1 MSLSPI
7 TISTSTSTPSP
18 IRHRTLCP
26 FARLAAVFAIFIPGL
41 LPRVVVRAALFPALF
56 ATFFAISFAGL
67 PVQAHAANP
76 ETPVTLAPT
85 TNIAQTLDGI
95 RQDLATIQAALPAK
109 PADTDLLTMRGKA
122 LEDASG
128 ADEAAKALAPALART
143 QARLAELGTPPAG
156 VHESRDI
163 INQRAQL
170 NKSLTDLDTQTKLAG
185 LLSVEADQLA
195 SQISILRRDRFQA
208 SMGERTPS
216 ILAPAF
222 WNELRG
228 DLPQDI
234 GRLRTLTAR
243 LLATADATP
252 VSVWAVIAV
261 AALLLCI
268 LRFAAG
274 RFVFSLTSTKVPP
287 GRLRRSLHAVTLV
300 LLSVVTPALVMLALL
315 TGLRWTTGLPDDI
328 DTFLIS
334 VLGLVSFG
342 GYIVGLGQALLLPS
356 RPSWRLLP
364 LSDPLAR
371 RLRGFPLTLAVVMVG
386 VGLTERLSVLIN
398 AGLATTVAM
407 NCIASLLL
415 SLTMTF
421 WLQRGARMWRKL
433 RAQAAADQNS
443 DHQVH
448 PTHALWLRGI
458 IVLQWLILGLSLLSL
473 LTGYVAFGSFVGK
486 QVAWTAIV
494 ISSTYLLGVLIDDA
508 CTAIGS
514 AAQQA
519 DAAASSTGGTGA
531 VTVAPKVRDQAAVL
545 LSGAARLLLILVAL
559 MLLAAPFGEGPT
571 ELLRRADQFHDG
583 ISIGEIA
590 IKPGAVFQALL
601 VLALALLGLRILKRW
616 LEKRYLPTTNLDP
629 GVQTSTSTLFGYAGG
644 ILAVA
649 LTLSALGIGLERIAW
664 VASALSVGIGF
675 GLQAV
680 VQNFVSGLIL
690 LAERPVKV
698 GDWVSL
704 GGVEGDIRRI
714 NVRATEIQM
723 GDRSTVIVPNSQF
736 ITSTVRNVTH
746 TNPLGLVQIKLPL
759 PFSADAEQVRTLLQE
774 AFEQNKNVLD
784 TPAPGVQ
791 LDGID
796 NNNLIFNATGFVSS
810 PRLAYGVRSDLLFDV
825 LKRLSDAGISLGK
838 QPTMLIAAPLAA
850 GPEAGN
856 GNPAPMPGSSST
868 ISTAPATLDQPG
880 QQTMPIPP
888 HT

>member
-1 MSLSPI
+1 MRLPAHFTIFTPGFLSI
-7 TISTSTSTPSP
+7 AI
-18 IRHRTLCP
+18 
-26 FARLAAVFAIFIPGL
+26 AAMAIAF
-41 LPRVVVRAALFPALF
+41 AAL
-56 ATFFAISFAGL
+56 FAGL
-67 PVQAHAANP
+67 PQQARAATP
-76 ETPVTLAPT
+76 ETPSILAPT
-85 TNIAQTLDGI
+85 TAIAQTLDSI
-95 RQDLATIQAALPAK
+95 RQDVAAIQAALPAK
-109 PADTDLLTMRGKA
+109 PADTDLLTMHGKA
-122 LEDASG
+122 LEDANS
-128 ADEAAKALAPALART
+128 ADEAAKALAPALTRV
-143 QARLAELGTPPAG
+143 QARLDELGTPPAG

-163 INQRAQL
+163 VNQRAQL
-170 NKSLTDLDTQTKLAG
+170 NKSLTDLDTQIKLAG
-185 LLSVEADQLA
+185 LLSVEAEQLA
-195 SQISILRRDRFQA
+195 SQISILRRDRFEA

-216 ILAPAF
+216 ILAPGF
-222 WNELRG
+222 WHELRG

-243 LLATADATP
+243 LVATAGATP
-252 VSVWAVIAV
+252 VSVWAIIGLAAIA
-261 AALLLCI
+261 LCI
-268 LRFAAG
+268 LRIIAG
-274 RFVFSLTSTKVPP
+274 RLVFNLTTTKVPP

-300 LLSVVTPALVMLALL
+300 LLSVVTPALIMLALL

-328 DTFLIS
+328 DTFMFSI
-334 VLGLVSFG
+334 LGLVSFG
-342 GYIVGLGQALLLPS
+342 GYIVGLGQALLLPG

-421 WLQRGARMWRKL
+421 WLLRGARMWRKL

-443 DHQVH
+443 GSHEH
-448 PTHALWLRGI
+448 PTHALWLRSI

-473 LTGYVAFGSFVGK
+473 LTGYVAFGSFVVK
-486 QVAWTAIV
+486 QVAWTVIV
-494 ISSTYLLGVLIDDA
+494 LSSSYLLGILIDDA
-508 CTAIGS
+508 CIAIGS

-519 DAAASSTGGTGA
+519 DAAASSAAGAGTA
-531 VTVAPKVRDQAAVL
+531 AKTAPVAPKVRDQAAVL
-545 LSGAARLLLILVAL
+545 LSGAARLLLVLVAL
-559 MLLAAPFGEGPT
+559 VLLAAPFGEGPT
-571 ELLRRADQFHDG
+571 ELLHRADQFHEG

-590 IKPGAVFQALL
+590 IKPASVFQALL
-601 VLALALLGLRILKRW
+601 VLGLALLGLRILKRW

-629 GVQTSTSTLFGYAGG
+629 GMQTSTSTLFGYAGG

-759 PFSADAEQVRTLLQE
+759 PLNADAEQVRTLLRE
-774 AFEQNKNVLD
+774 AFEENKTVLD
-784 TPAPGVQ
+784 TPAPNVQ

-825 LKRLSDAGISLGK
+825 LKRLRDADISLGK
-838 QPTMLIAAPLAA
+838 QPTMLISAPLAA
-850 GPEAGN
+850 GPEAGS
-856 GNPAPMPGSSST
+856 GHPASGTPGT
-868 ISTAPATLDQPG
+868 PATPAVLDQPG
-880 QQTMPIPP
+880 RQTMPIPP

>member
-1 MSLSPI
+1 MRLSPI
-7 TISTSTSTPSP
+7 TISTPSP
-18 IRHRTLCP
+18 IPQSTLCAL
-26 FARLAAVFAIFIPGL
+26 ARLPAGFIPGFL
-41 LPRVVVRAALFPALF
+41 ALAIAITFTAL
-56 ATFFAISFAGL
+56 FAGL
-67 PVQAHAANP
+67 PQQACAAGP
-76 ETPVTLAPT
+76 ETPLTLAPT
-85 TNIAQTLDGI
+85 TAIAQTLDGI
-95 RQDLATIQAALPAK
+95 RQDVAAIQAALPGK
-109 PADTDLLTMRGKA
+109 PADTELLIMRGKA
-122 LEDASG
+122 LEDANS
-128 ADEAAKALAPALART
+128 ADEAAKTLAPSLT
-143 QARLAELGTPPAG
+143 SVQARLAELGAPPAG
-156 VHESRDI
+156 VHESSDI
-163 INQRAQL
+163 INKRAQL
-170 NKSLTDLDTQTKLAG
+170 NKNLSDLDTQVKLAG
-185 LLSVEADQLA
+185 LLSVEAEQLA

-216 ILAPAF
+216 ILAPGF

-234 GRLRTLTAR
+234 GRLHTLTAR
-243 LLATADATP
+243 LVATASATP
-252 VSVWAVIAV
+252 IPVWVFIALS
-261 AALLLCI
+261 AIGLCI
-268 LRFAAG
+268 LRVVTG
-274 RFVFSLTSTKVPP
+274 RFIFNLTATKVPS

-300 LLSVVTPALVMLALL
+300 LLSVVTPALIMLALL

-328 DTFLIS
+328 DTFMIS
-334 VLGLVSFG
+334 VLGLISFG
-342 GYIVGLGQALLLPS
+342 GYIVGLGHALLLPG

-371 RLRGFPLTLAVVMVG
+371 RMRGFPLTLALVMFG
-386 VGLTERLSVLIN
+386 VALTERLSVLIN

-421 WLQRGARMWRKL
+421 WLLRGARMWRKL
-433 RAQAAADQNS
+433 RAQAAADQSS
-443 DHQVH
+443 DCHEH

-458 IVLQWLILGLSLLSL
+458 IVLQWLILILSLLSL
-473 LTGYVAFGSFVGK
+473 LTGYVAFGSFVVK
-486 QVAWTAIV
+486 QVAWTVIV
-494 ISSTYLLGVLIDDA
+494 LSSTYLLAILIDDA

-519 DAAASSTGGTGA
+519 DAAASSTAGA
-531 VTVAPKVRDQAAVL
+531 KAAPVAPKVRDQAAVV
-545 LSGAARLLLILVAL
+545 LSGVGRLLLILVAL

-571 ELLRRADQFHDG
+571 ELLHRADQFHDG

-590 IKPGAVFQALL
+590 IKPGSVFQALL
-601 VLALALLGLRILKRW
+601 VLGLALLGLRILKRW

-629 GVQTSTSTLFGYAGG
+629 GMQTSTSTLFGYAGG
-644 ILAVA
+644 VLVVA

-759 PFSADAEQVRTLLQE
+759 PLNADAEQVRALLQE
-774 AFEQNKNVLD
+774 AFEKNKNVLD
-784 TPAPGVQ
+784 TPAPNVQ

-825 LKRLSDAGISLGK
+825 LKRLREAEISLGK
-838 QPTMLIAAPLAA
+838 QPTMLISAPLAA
-850 GPEAGN
+850 GPEAGS
-856 GNPAPMPGSSST
+856 GNPAAITPVT
-868 ISTAPATLDQPG
+868 PAVLDQPG
-880 QQTMPIPP
+880 QQSMPIPP